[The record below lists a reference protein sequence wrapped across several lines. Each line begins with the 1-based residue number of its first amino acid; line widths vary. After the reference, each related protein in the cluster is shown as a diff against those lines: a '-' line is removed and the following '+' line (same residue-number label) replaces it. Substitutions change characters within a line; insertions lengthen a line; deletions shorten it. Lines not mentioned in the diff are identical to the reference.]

1 MDSEKIARILVD
13 LRGDKSRAEVAAALN
28 LSVSAVAMYENG
40 DRIPRD
46 ETKLK
51 IAEYYEKSVEEIF
64 IPKNVTKSDNKAS
77 AKGERK

>member
-13 LRGDKSRAEVAAALN
+13 LRGSRSRAEVAAALN

-51 IAEYYEKSVEEIF
+51 IAEYYGKSVEEIF
-64 IPKNVTKSDNKAS
+64 YA
-77 AKGERK
+77 

>member
-13 LRGDKSRAEVAAALN
+13 LRGSKSRAEVAAALN
-28 LSVSAVAMYENG
+28 LSVSAVAMYDNG

-51 IAEYYEKSVEEIF
+51 IAEYYGKSVEEIF
-64 IPKNVTKSDNKAS
+64 YT
-77 AKGERK
+77 

>member
-13 LRGDKSRAEVAAALN
+13 LRGSRSRAEVAAALN

-51 IAEYYEKSVEEIF
+51 IAEYYGKSVEEIF
-64 IPKNVTKSDNKAS
+64 YV
-77 AKGERK
+77 

>member
-13 LRGDKSRAEVAAALN
+13 LRGSKSRAEVAAALN
-28 LSVSAVAMYENG
+28 LSVSAVAMYERG

-51 IAEYYEKSVEEIF
+51 IAEYYGKSVEEIF
-64 IPKNVTKSDNKAS
+64 YT
-77 AKGERK
+77 

>member
-13 LRGDKSRAEVAAALN
+13 LRGSKSRAEVAAALN
-28 LSVSAVAMYENG
+28 LSVSAIAMYENG

-51 IAEYYEKSVEEIF
+51 IAEYYGKSVEEIF
-64 IPKNVTKSDNKAS
+64 YT
-77 AKGERK
+77 

>member
-1 MDSEKIARILVD
+1 MTKNGGDKLDAEKIARILVD
-13 LRGDKSRAEVAAALN
+13 LRGSKSRAEVAAALN

-51 IAEYYEKSVEEIF
+51 IAEYYGKSVEEIF
-64 IPKNVTKSDNKAS
+64 YT
-77 AKGERK
+77 

>member
-13 LRGDKSRAEVAAALN
+13 LRGSKSRAEVAAALN

-51 IAEYYEKSVEEIF
+51 IAEYYGKSVEEIF
-64 IPKNVTKSDNKAS
+64 YA
-77 AKGERK
+77 

>member
-13 LRGDKSRAEVAAALN
+13 LRGSKSRAEVAAALN

-51 IAEYYEKSVEEIF
+51 IAEYYGKSVEEIF
-64 IPKNVTKSDNKAS
+64 YT
-77 AKGERK
+77 